1 MLNLT
6 DEQKA
11 MFYSSG
17 YYKGYRMVFDDINL
31 TIDNEII
38 HQESVKITQSI
49 CSDEEL
55 SLGGGIASSI
65 EFEVSEVMDKDVTGL
80 EFKCYMDAE
89 DTEGNTVLTI
99 PMGAYRVD
107 SAKCVDDKDYKKIIA
122 YDALYD
128 ASEDVSE
135 LYNNIFEEK
144 KEVSYA
150 ELRLKI
156 L

>member
-38 HQESVKITQSI
+38 HQESVTITQSI

-55 SLGGGIASSI
+55 SLGGCIASSI

-80 EFKCYMDAE
+80 EFKCYMDVE
-89 DTEGNTVLTI
+89 DTEGSTVLTI
-99 PMGAYRVD
+99 PMGVYRVD

-135 LYNNIFEEK
+135 FYNNIFAENETI
-144 KEVSYA
+144 SY
-150 ELRLKI
+150 
-156 L
+156 